1 MLINRYKQGYYL
13 GIENDQER
21 EHIVKY
27 YKVVFS
33 FLFFKLWKYDDTF
46 TGDLENIEQSFI

>member
-33 FLFFKLWKYDDTF
+33 FLFFKL
-46 TGDLENIEQSFI
+46 